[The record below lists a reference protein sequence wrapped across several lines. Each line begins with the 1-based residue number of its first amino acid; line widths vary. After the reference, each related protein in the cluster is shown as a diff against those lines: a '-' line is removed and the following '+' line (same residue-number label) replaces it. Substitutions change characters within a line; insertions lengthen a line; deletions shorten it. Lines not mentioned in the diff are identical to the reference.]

1 MDRANTA
8 ARQLFEGALGSPTR
22 NLAVALI
29 FVAIVWIAATLG
41 FVAAGWSVS
50 DAFYM
55 VTLTIFSV
63 GYGEV
68 HPIDTPWLRALD
80 ISTIIL
86 GCTGMIVLTGALV
99 QAFAHYQVTRLLG
112 LNRMHNEIDKLSGH
126 SIVCGLGRIGS
137 KLAAQLHQAKS
148 PFVVIDR
155 DAGKIAEARGLGY
168 LCIQADAT
176 EEEALREAGID
187 RAHVLASVLPNDAAN
202 VFITLSA
209 RSLNG
214 TIQIIAR
221 GEAPTTENKL
231 IHAGADKVV
240 MPTHIGAEHIAEQI
254 LYPHTDRLLDEF
266 TAPAGTAAQSGGV
279 RPGDRGR
286 HRGAGRGTDRQ
297 DRGRSRGTRKG
308 RLLRRPG
315 RPAQWTGVSRPAAG
329 LHHRGGRSR
338 RAGPARRPGVGGNDL
353 HFQGRTGPRRAKPH
367 RLIARPLGLRR
378 RAGAPYACAN
388 RCSRRRG

>member
-22 NLAVALI
+22 NLAVALT

-209 RSLNG
+209 RSLNDA
-214 TIQIIAR
+214 IQIIAR

-254 LYPHTDRLLDEF
+254 LYPHTDRLLDESPRLQELQRSLEEFGLEIEVATAVPGGALTGKTVAEAEARGNGAFFVVQVDRPNGPVFPDPPRDF
-266 TAPAGTAAQSGGV
+266 TIEAADRVVLVLRGDRVAAGTIFAS
-279 RPGDRGR
+279 
-286 HRGAGRGTDRQ
+286 
-297 DRGRSRGTRKG
+297 KG
-308 RLLRRPG
+308 E
-315 RPAQWTGVSRPAAG
+315 
-329 LHHRGGRSR
+329 
-338 RAGPARRPGVGGNDL
+338 PARVG
-353 HFQGRTGPRRAKPH
+353 R
-367 RLIARPLGLRR
+367 
-378 RAGAPYACAN
+378 N
-388 RCSRRRG
+388 RIG